1 MIFTHKPVAGDT
13 QTVLERRYLELQEPI
28 PEDTVWLDLVRPT
41 REEEVKVE
49 SFLGITVPTRVAFRE
64 SGWDAMLKTIDVK
77 KYHFEEEQQVE
88 IPLSHPQRL
97 RDYLFTPEPI
107 ARADFFV
114 NLPKFKAHPWTTVTF
129 SLKAYIGIQDDRHRL
144 IDHDHKLNEK
154 IAEITRNNAEANF
167 ALAMKLAESKDVSQA
182 MELQTEHARKQM
194 ESFVPQL
201 EEIRDLAA
209 QVIQDS
215 TPPGMPGGKP

>member
-1 MIFTHKPVAGDT
+1 MAEKTRGQESTMANDAFTKP
-13 QTVLERRYLELQEPI
+13 
-28 PEDTVWLDLVRPT
+28 
-41 REEEVKVE
+41 EV
-49 SFLGITVPTRVAFRE
+49 PDAFRDLMKISIE
-64 SGWDAMLKTIDVK
+64 QTKRAFETFASTSEKAWKTFETSSQTASSG
-77 KYHFEEEQQVE
+77 
-88 IPLSHPQRL
+88 L
-97 RDYLFTPEPI
+97 R
-107 ARADFFV
+107 
-114 NLPKFKAHPWTTVTF
+114 
-129 SLKAYIGIQDDRHRL
+129 S
-144 IDHDHKLNEK
+144 LNEK

-194 ESFVPQL
+194 ESFVHQL

>member
-1 MIFTHKPVAGDT
+1 M
-13 QTVLERRYLELQEPI
+13 R
-28 PEDTVWLDLVRPT
+28 
-41 REEEVKVE
+41 
-49 SFLGITVPTRVAFRE
+49 S
-64 SGWDAMLKTIDVK
+64 
-77 KYHFEEEQQVE
+77 
-88 IPLSHPQRL
+88 
-97 RDYLFTPEPI
+97 
-107 ARADFFV
+107 
-114 NLPKFKAHPWTTVTF
+114 
-129 SLKAYIGIQDDRHRL
+129 
-144 IDHDHKLNEK
+144 LNEK

-194 ESFVPQL
+194 ESFVHQL